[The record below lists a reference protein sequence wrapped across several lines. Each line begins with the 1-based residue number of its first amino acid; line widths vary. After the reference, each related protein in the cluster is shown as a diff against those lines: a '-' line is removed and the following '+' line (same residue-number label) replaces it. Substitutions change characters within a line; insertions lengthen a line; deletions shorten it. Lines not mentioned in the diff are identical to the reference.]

1 MCLCKR
7 VSHSTCWACVYTCL
21 ASLLKCDLRV
31 NGGMFV
37 LKMKLAFD
45 VVSYVAERTAGKT
58 MVWYTTEEAS
68 DRNW

>member
-1 MCLCKR
+1 
-7 VSHSTCWACVYTCL
+7 
-21 ASLLKCDLRV
+21 
-31 NGGMFV
+31 MFV